1 MRRFPGLVAL
11 MLALPTMASAQ
22 DLGPC
27 TEAIEAQTSGDYGLA
42 IELYTEC
49 IGLGTGPQVDLAL
62 TYYGRGTA
70 YYHSGAYDLAIADYD
85 RALRIDPHRADA
97 LVNRGVAYREKGD
110 YERAIEDY
118 DRAIWLKPGSAEA
131 FYNRGVAQFLKRAY
145 DKAIGD
151 YDEAIRLR
159 PDLAEA
165 FNARGLAYKTTGDF
179 EQAIKDYD
187 AALGLDP
194 GFAYAFRNRAVA
206 HRDTGAHDRAI
217 ADYDQVI
224 RLMPDYAPAYGS
236 RGELH
241 FYRGHFAA
249 AARDLA
255 AAVDHDPSNPYRSL
269 WRYLA
274 EARAGQEARATL
286 EGHAAALDLGA
297 WPGPVVSLY
306 LGRAEPDRLLAL
318 AGDPDPV
325 KRREKACEAYF
336 YLGQYFLLKGRRD
349 EAAKMFR
356 LALDTGVTAFI
367 EYAGAKAELERLGG

>member
-1 MRRFPGLVAL
+1 MRRLPDLVAL
-11 MLALPTMASAQ
+11 MLALPTLASAQ

-42 IELYTEC
+42 IDLYTEC
-49 IGLGTGPQVDLAL
+49 IGLGTVPQVDLAL

-85 RALRIDPHRADA
+85 RALRIDPQRADA
-97 LVNRGVAYREKGD
+97 LVNRGVAYRDKGD

-118 DRAIWLKPGSAEA
+118 DRAIWLKPGSTEA
-131 FYNRGVAQFLKRAY
+131 FYNRGLASKST
-145 DKAIGD
+145 DD
-151 YDEAIRLR
+151 Y
-159 PDLAEA
+159 
-165 FNARGLAYKTTGDF
+165 

-206 HRDTGAHDRAI
+206 HRDSGAHDRAI

-336 YLGQYFLLKGRRD
+336 YLGQHFLLKGRRD

-356 LALDTGVTAFI
+356 GALDTGVTAFI